1 MILAIIMFAIAAVWL
16 ILSIRSFKQ
25 KGFLLNNAYLFATK
39 EERKSIAW
47 KPYYIQSGVA
57 FLGVAVVF
65 VLIALTVIYEIG
77 IFSKIAIVVAV
88 AMVVYAIVSAVVIE
102 KNIKTKYQ
110 K

>member
-1 MILAIIMFAIAAVWL
+1 MIITIIMFAIAAVWL

-39 EERKSIAW
+39 EERKSITW

-65 VLIALTVIYEIG
+65 VLIALTAIYEIG